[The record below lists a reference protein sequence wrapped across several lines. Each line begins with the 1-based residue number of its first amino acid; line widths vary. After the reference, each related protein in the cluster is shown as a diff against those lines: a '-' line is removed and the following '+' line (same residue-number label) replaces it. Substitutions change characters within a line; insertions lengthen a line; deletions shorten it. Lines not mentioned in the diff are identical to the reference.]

1 MDIAIG
7 TDHQLYMTRDDLTIG
22 VMTSFEG
29 PQTDSKPSSWVDMN
43 LGTAI
48 ALLCVMAL

>member
-7 TDHQLYMTRDDLTIG
+7 TDHQLYMTRPDLTIG

-29 PQTDSKPSSWVDMN
+29 PQTDTKPESWLDIN

-48 ALLCVMAL
+48 S